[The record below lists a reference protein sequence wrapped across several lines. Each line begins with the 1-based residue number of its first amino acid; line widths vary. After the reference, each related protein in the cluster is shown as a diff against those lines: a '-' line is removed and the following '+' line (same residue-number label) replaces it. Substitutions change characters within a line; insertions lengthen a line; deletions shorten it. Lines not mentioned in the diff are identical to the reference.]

1 MNPIIS
7 KANYSGYLTSL
18 QSEST
23 VRKIPQPVKIA
34 QLFGSSGHLQSGQKN
49 SSIKP
54 SLPERITPYLK
65 KASSQKKNVTNTC
78 MKLPRNERNARRNLK
93 FTETLNSVTKI
104 KKCAKAGTNDENNYP
119 KKEIFG
125 LSTRKRVLLPPN
137 TIKDMHIKNR
147 KQNKLQV
154 SQFRRLTSSSEN
166 TNPRLSESSKSCS
179 PPLANISTR
188 VDSVVNVKKNKT
200 SLIRSISS
208 QTFNV
213 NEQSGI
219 NILHSSYSDLAD
231 TDDSPVEK
239 IPEDLTSNE
248 RSNVGIYESQNDD
261 CDIIINRSHL
271 SSASDTNVRI
281 DRDLPN
287 DDDVDRNDDC
297 CAERHSRSYATV
309 VLPNAEKVKEA
320 RGFSFKKVDG
330 EKSSSTTSSTNIYE
344 DFYSSLQTVK
354 IISETCLN
362 QQRSTNE
369 DERATLSKTELTVLG
384 SKLNHLVCRLEQDM
398 SDLKLT
404 LTTVTNVLSAT
415 NMANKEIKDANET
428 KITQQIIE
436 ITENLNDNVKAM
448 DNIDTKLPCITI
460 IDTKHDNT
468 LKETHKMLDVNRS
481 NFLETNGK
489 DNPEMQLSDQMYFAS
504 GSDKENKEILNSPI
518 VKQCKKLENLNAAND
533 SFVNLENELDIVNR
547 KSNIPRT
554 PFINQTPAKNKY
566 QNENTQERPMKE
578 YMALKSRMSCLLTPN
593 IKRFNPSEPRNNIH
607 CETDN
612 PKISLSDK
620 LLAELYNLYE
630 D

>member
-1 MNPIIS
+1 MNPIKS

-18 QSEST
+18 QSENT
-23 VRKIPQPVKIA
+23 VRMIPQPVKIA
-34 QLFGSSGHLQSGQKN
+34 QLFGSSGHLQSGQRN
-49 SSIKP
+49 SSIKIN
-54 SLPERITPYLK
+54 LPERITPYLK
-65 KASSQKKNVTNTC
+65 KPSSQKKNVTNTC
-78 MKLPRNERNARRNLK
+78 IKLPRNERNARRNLK

-104 KKCAKAGTNDENNYP
+104 EKCAKAGTNDENNYP
-119 KKEIFG
+119 KKENLG
-125 LSTRKRVLLPPN
+125 LATRRSFLLPPN
-137 TIKDMHIKNR
+137 TIKELYIKNR
-147 KQNKLQV
+147 KQNKLEV
-154 SQFRRLTSSSEN
+154 SQFRILTVSSEN
-166 TNPRLSESSKSCS
+166 TNPRLAETSTSCS
-179 PPLANISTR
+179 PPMANISTH

-200 SLIRSISS
+200 SLIQSISS

-231 TDDSPVEK
+231 TDASLVEK
-239 IPEDLTSNE
+239 IPENLTSNDLM
-248 RSNVGIYESQNDD
+248 SNVNICESQNND
-261 CDIIINRSHL
+261 CDIIINRSHVSL

-281 DRDLPN
+281 DTDLLHN
-287 DDDVDRNDDC
+287 DDDVDRNNIC
-297 CAERHSRSYATV
+297 CAERHSRLYTTFI
-309 VLPNAEKVKEA
+309 LPNAEKVKEA
-320 RGFSFKKVDG
+320 ENFSFKKVDREG
-330 EKSSSTTSSTNIYE
+330 SSSTTSSTNIYE

-354 IISETCLN
+354 MISETCLN

-384 SKLNHLVCRLEQDM
+384 AKLNHLVCRLEEDM

-404 LTTVTNVLSAT
+404 LTTVTKLLSAT
-415 NMANKEIKDANET
+415 NMANKEIKDNNET

-448 DNIDTKLPCITI
+448 DTE
-460 IDTKHDNT
+460 HDNT
-468 LKETHKMLDVNRS
+468 LKETHKMLDINRS

-489 DNPEMQLSDQMYFAS
+489 DNPEMQLADQMYFAS
-504 GSDKENKEILNSPI
+504 GSDKENKEILTSPI

-547 KSNIPRT
+547 KSNIPIT
-554 PFINQTPAKNKY
+554 PFTNQTPAKNKY
-566 QNENTQERPMKE
+566 QNQNMQERPMKE

-593 IKRFNPSEPRNNIH
+593 IKRFNPSESRNNIH

-612 PKISLSDK
+612 AKISVSNK

-630 D
+630 DSL